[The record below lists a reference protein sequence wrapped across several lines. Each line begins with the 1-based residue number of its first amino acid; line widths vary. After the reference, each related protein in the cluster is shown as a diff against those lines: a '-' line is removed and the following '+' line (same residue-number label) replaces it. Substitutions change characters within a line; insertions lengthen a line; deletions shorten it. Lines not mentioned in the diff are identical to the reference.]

1 MPSRIHS
8 SALLKMDGFDE
19 TTEAGRCGQLE
30 AKAFDLRL
38 RELESRER
46 VDRLTRLVAER
57 PDLAAVPAV
66 SPVGRAD
73 SAEVDRL
80 QRQVALLAEYQQ
92 AVLRSKGW
100 RAVQLL
106 RRPFGRAW

>member
-1 MPSRIHS
+1 
-8 SALLKMDGFDE
+8 MDRLDE
-19 TTEAGRCGQLE
+19 TTEAQRCGQLE
-30 AKAFDLRL
+30 AKAFDMRL

-57 PDLAAVPAV
+57 PDLAAAPA
-66 SPVGRAD
+66 PAPAGAD
-73 SAEVDRL
+73 SAQVDRL
-80 QRQVALLAEYQQ
+80 QRQVALLADYQQ